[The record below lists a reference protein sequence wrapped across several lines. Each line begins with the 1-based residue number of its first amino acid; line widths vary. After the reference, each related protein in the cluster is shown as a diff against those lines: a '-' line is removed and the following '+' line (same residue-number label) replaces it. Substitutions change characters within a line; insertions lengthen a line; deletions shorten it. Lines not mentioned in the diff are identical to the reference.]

1 MPFASL
7 RRRRPVGDST
17 SPVAPAARWGRWV
30 LVLLAVVALHW
41 VAVRWVDRHKSVSNP
56 APAERVPVQV
66 ELLTPKPVAQ
76 APSPVPKPAPA
87 QPKPKPVATVR
98 REEQS
103 LQIAQAQVQARAQA
117 QAVQAAQ
124 AEQAAQQAA
133 QAAQAAAAQ
142 AAAAKAAS
150 EAAASRAATAAAAA
164 PGDKFNVPP
173 SGELRYD
180 TLVNGVMNQ
189 VGNIHWTNDGQHFQM
204 IVSIPLPFVGPFV
217 YSSKGHIDRFGLAPE
232 QYSEQRGRHAADVT
246 IFNRETRQLV
256 YTRTP
261 NSQPLTDGA
270 QDRFSVVMQL
280 ASLVRGSPDTYKPG
294 VVRQFNVADN
304 DSSEI
309 WPIET
314 VGDENVQT
322 RDGNVQ
328 ARHFTRLPRRE
339 GDRRKLDFWLSP
351 ALGWLPVRILQTEPN
366 GMQIEMLWSGK
377 LQPPAPPGT
386 PDAVNVSAPDTSQPE
401 KP

>member
-1 MPFASL
+1 
-7 RRRRPVGDST
+7 
-17 SPVAPAARWGRWV
+17 VAPAARWGRWV

-56 APAERVPVQV
+56 APTERAPVQV

-76 APSPVPKPAPA
+76 APSPAPKPAPA

-103 LQIAQAQVQARAQA
+103 LQIAQAQVPARAQA
-117 QAVQAAQ
+117 QALQAVQAAQ

-150 EAAASRAATAAAAA
+150 EAAAAQAAAAAAAA

-261 NSQPLTDGA
+261 NSQPLADGA

-304 DSSEI
+304 DSAEI

-322 RDGNVQ
+322 PDGNVQ

-386 PDAVNVSAPDTSQPE
+386 PDATHVSAPDASQPE